1 MTIFTGINREIF
13 NLTLV
18 SALLLITVLYFE
30 YVLGLIPCKLCYWQR
45 LPHTTIVLL
54 GFFALINKTYRSLVC
69 LGCLLAIFS
78 SLLMSGYHVGIEY
91 KLWQGPI
98 SCSGNSVINSLSPE
112 LFLESI
118 LTAPIVRCD
127 EVQWSFLKVS
137 MAGWNF
143 LISFALTIF
152 WFNLTLTVLKTKNI

>member
-1 MTIFTGINREIF
+1 MTIFAGINRKI
-13 NLTLV
+13 LSLSLC

-45 LPHTTIVLL
+45 LPHAIIVLL
-54 GFFALINKTYRSLVC
+54 GFFALINKTYRSFVC

-78 SLLMSGYHVGIEY
+78 SLIMSGYPVGIEN

-98 SCSGNSVINSLSPE
+98 SCSGNNVINSLTPE

-143 LISFALTIF
+143 LISFALSIF
-152 WFNLTLTVLKTKNI
+152 WSNLTLNVLKTKNI

>member
-54 GFFALINKTYRSLVC
+54 GFFILINKTYRNLVC
-69 LGCLLAIFS
+69 LGCLVAILS
-78 SLLMSGYHVGIEY
+78 SLLISGYHVGIEY

-98 SCSGNSVINSLSPE
+98 SCSGNSTIKTLNPE

-118 LTAPIVRCD
+118 LTAPIVSCD

-143 LISFALTIF
+143 LISFVLTIF
-152 WFNLTLTVLKTKNI
+152 WSNLTLNILRTKNI